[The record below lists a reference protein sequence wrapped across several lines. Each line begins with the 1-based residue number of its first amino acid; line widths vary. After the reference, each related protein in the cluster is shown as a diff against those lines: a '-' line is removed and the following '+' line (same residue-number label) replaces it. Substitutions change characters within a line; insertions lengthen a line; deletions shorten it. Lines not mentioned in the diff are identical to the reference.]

1 MLEDAAKKLEA
12 ALKKTIH
19 LVPKESEE
27 QIALFRWAA
36 LCKHTYPELNL
47 LHHIPNGGTRNKA
60 EAARLKAEG
69 VKPGVPDLCLPVPR
83 GQYHGLYIELKRK
96 HGGRISKPQSE
107 WIDALLMH
115 GYCAAVC
122 NGWEEAKGMIERYLK
137 GKC

>member
-1 MLEDAAKKLEA
+1 M
-12 ALKKTIH
+12 KKTIH

-27 QIALFRWAA
+27 QIALFRWAS
-36 LCKHTYPELNL
+36 LCKNTYPELNL

-96 HGGRISKPQSE
+96 HGGRISKSQSE